1 MLDDREFVR
10 ALDQHVPEGRWR
22 LTPRMIHISLRGWPV
37 LSTILTL
44 AACHIDQ
51 VHRHYATYRE
61 ATEAGERTHGWLPD
75 WVPASAV
82 DIHIQGDIDTNERWL
97 RFDVVR
103 SVADSLRQE
112 LVPLSADSMRGRAP
126 SRSNAW
132 WFEGLNQRRP
142 TNDVALNAELYRG
155 NSRRVARSVMIA
167 FERASQHVYVWSGAD
182 GVIP

>member
-10 ALDQHVPEGRWR
+10 VLDQHVPEGGH
-22 LTPRMIHISLRGWPV
+22 LSLAFHISLRGWPV

-112 LVPLSADSMRGRAP
+112 LVPLSAGLDARAG
-126 SRSNAW
+126 S
-132 WFEGLNQRRP
+132 L
-142 TNDVALNAELYRG
+142 ALKCM
-155 NSRRVARSVMIA
+155 VV
-167 FERASQHVYVWSGAD
+167 
-182 GVIP
+182 